1 MSPADFGRM
10 FATSFGS
17 LFGSLLKGWPLP
29 MNQTERYY
37 RIDQLINERGLVS
50 FADLM
55 CALEVSRATLKRD
68 LAHLRERLNAPIVY
82 DREAGGYRYEKHA
95 IGPRFQLPGLWFSA
109 DECLAL
115 MTMHQMLEALDAG
128 GLLGPHIKPLMDRL
142 SKAMGSDAAPAKEVL
157 KRVKLL
163 PSQQRRVA
171 LKWFEL
177 VGKALMTR
185 RRLEIDY
192 FTRYRNEH
200 SRREVSPQRLV
211 HYRGNWYLDA
221 WCHKSEG
228 VRMFSLDSIEN
239 ARLLDAKAKEVSLK
253 QVDEETARG
262 YGIYR
267 GTKLAWATLV
277 FSPEAARWVRAEIWH
292 EQQRGRE
299 LPDGRY
305 ELRVPYADSRELEM
319 DVLRHGE
326 NVEVV
331 EPAALRERIAHRLAA
346 AQRQY
351 TARG

>member
-1 MSPADFGRM
+1 MPAT
-10 FATSFGS
+10 AYGS
-17 LFGSLLKGWPLP
+17 LFASLLAGWPAQ

-37 RIDQLINERGLVS
+37 RIDQLIKERGLVS

-55 CALEVSRATLKRD
+55 RALEVSRATLKRD

-82 DREAGGYRYEKHA
+82 DRDAGGYRYEKNSL
-95 IGPRFQLPGLWFSA
+95 GPRFQLPGLWFSA
-109 DECLAL
+109 DEILAL
-115 MTMHQMLEALDAG
+115 MTMHQMLDALDAG
-128 GLLGPHIKPLMDRL
+128 GLLGPHIKPLMERL
-142 SKAMGSDAAPAKEVL
+142 SKALGSEEAPAREVL

-163 PSQQRRVA
+163 PSQQRRVK
-171 LKWFEL
+171 LQWFEL

-192 FTRYRNEH
+192 FTRHRNERA
-200 SRREVSPQRLV
+200 RREVSPQRLV

-277 FSPEAARWVRAEIWH
+277 FSPEAARWVRSEIWH
-292 EQQRGRE
+292 AQQQGHD

-305 ELRVPYADSRELEM
+305 ELKVPYADSRELEM

-326 NVEVV
+326 NVEVTAPI
-331 EPAALRERIAHRLAA
+331 ELRKAIAARLEKARHR
-346 AQRQY
+346 Y
-351 TARG
+351 G

>member
-1 MSPADFGRM
+1 MC
-10 FATSFGS
+10 ATAFGS
-17 LFGSLLKGWPLP
+17 LFASLLNGWPVP

-50 FADLM
+50 FAELM
-55 CALEVSRATLKRD
+55 RELEVSRATLKRD
-68 LAHLRERLNAPIVY
+68 LAHLRDRLNAPIVF
-82 DREAGGYRYEKHA
+82 DRDAGGYRYEKNA
-95 IGPRFQLPGLWFSA
+95 VGPRFQLPGLWFTA

-128 GLLGPHIKPLMDRL
+128 GLLGPHIKPLMERL
-142 SKAMGSDAAPAKEVL
+142 SKALGADEVPAREVL

-163 PSQQRRVA
+163 PAQQRRVA

-177 VGKALMTR
+177 VGRALMTR
-185 RRLEIDY
+185 RRLQIDY
-192 FTRYRNEH
+192 FTRYRNER

-228 VRMFSLDSIEN
+228 VRMFALDSIED
-239 ARLLDAKAKEVSLK
+239 ARLLDARAKEVSLK
-253 QVDEETARG
+253 QVDEQTARG

-277 FSPEAARWVRAEIWH
+277 FSAEAARWVRSEIWH
-292 EQQRGRE
+292 ERQQGRA

-305 ELRVPYADSRELEM
+305 ELKVPYADSRELEM
-319 DVLRHGE
+319 DILRHGE

-331 EPAALRERIAHRLAA
+331 EPAELKRRIGDRLRAA
-346 AQRQY
+346 VTRYA
-351 TARG
+351 